1 MRRRR
6 TEINVELRKARKDE
20 QLQKRRN
27 FSLGSEATSPL
38 QDNIKLMPVMSIDEI
53 IIGELFLCKVTETFI
68 HFMVLCQLTCP
79 QCYDYLQIFVLHTYS

>member
-27 FSLGSEATSPL
+27 LALGSEPTSPL

-53 IIGELFLCKVTETFI
+53 IIGELFLSVKLQKHSFI
-68 HFMVLCQLTCP
+68 SWF
-79 QCYDYLQIFVLHTYS
+79 SAS